1 MKVFLCLAFLLCWY
15 ICGLD
20 ANGNSP
26 KYSEA
31 LQLFPGRLETWPYHG
46 YSAANWICLAYLE
59 SRYNTKA
66 VNNKGPSRNYGIFQ
80 INSKWWCNDGETAG
94 AEDACQISCQSLLND
109 DIHDDIECA
118 KQVMRDSNDTSTW
131 AAWRNYCSVRKV
143 DRFMKGC

>member
-15 ICGLD
+15 LG
-20 ANGNSP
+20 
-26 KYSEA
+26 SEA
-31 LQLFPGRLETWPYHG
+31 KVYSQCELYNMFQETGLAGYHG